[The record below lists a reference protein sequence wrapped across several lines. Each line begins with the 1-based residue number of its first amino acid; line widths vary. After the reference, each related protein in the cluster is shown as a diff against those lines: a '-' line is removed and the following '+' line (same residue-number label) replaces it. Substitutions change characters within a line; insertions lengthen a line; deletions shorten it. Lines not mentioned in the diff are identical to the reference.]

1 MRALCGGGGGS
12 SVGGSTR
19 VNVFSERKGPW
30 WSCVAAGRQSLLL
43 SHTDA
48 VDGKIDE
55 VIMSRSQISNKTLSH
70 ATESVVLKLSKQK
83 EAPKHILTFL
93 ESL

>member
-1 MRALCGGGGGS
+1 MAGAAAAVSAALLGSMSFLKERGLGG
-12 SVGGSTR
+12 V
-19 VNVFSERKGPW
+19 VWPLAVKV
-30 WSCVAAGRQSLLL
+30 CCC